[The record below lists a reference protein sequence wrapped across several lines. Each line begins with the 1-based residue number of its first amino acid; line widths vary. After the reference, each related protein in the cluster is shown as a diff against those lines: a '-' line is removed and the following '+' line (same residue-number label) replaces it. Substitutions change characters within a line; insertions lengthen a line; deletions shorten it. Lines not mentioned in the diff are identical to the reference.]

1 MALQVEG
8 ILFDTLAADPSSPA
22 EGQVWYNTTSALF
35 KIYRGGVVSS
45 FTDAAQLTAHT
56 SSSSNPHA
64 TTLEQARAA
73 GGTLA
78 GPINMGGYGI
88 TNVAQ
93 GSAPTDG
100 ANRQWVSDQITQA
113 LRGLDWQ
120 ESVINRLATPVG
132 SPVTG
137 ARYLI
142 IATATGAWTGKEN
155 QIAQWDGTAWVFT
168 VCTEG
173 ATVRDETGNIIYT
186 FDGTA
191 WANFGNAVN
200 HSALLGLTGDDHT
213 QYLKADGTRAMTGAL
228 NMGSQ
233 AITNVGLVD
242 GVDVSAHAAR
252 HQPGG
257 ADAITTAA
265 ASGLDA
271 NSTNAAGSATSLAR
285 SDHSHAIDKTNGN
298 ITTVQGGASA
308 AEGTGAGFSRRD
320 HAHAVSTGTAVEL
333 TDSANAEG
341 TGTPLARASHTHA
354 HGNRGGG
361 ALHAAVGN
369 PATGAGFHPTAN
381 FTATTNPTVS
391 NDGSQ
396 GYSAGSR
403 WINTSN
409 TTEWVCISAA
419 VGAAIWVQVSNA
431 AAGFLPHKAG
441 RAAAASFAG
450 SPRKVTVT
458 FTTPFADT
466 NYSVQLQPVT
476 QNGSTFI
483 PTVESQLA
491 GSFVI
496 NMVTSSI
503 SNLLYVNWTATK
515 SGESS

>member
-8 ILFDTLAADPSSPA
+8 LLFDTLAADPSSPA

-35 KIYRGGVVSS
+35 KIYRSGVVTS
-45 FTDAAQLTAHT
+45 FSDAVQLAAHT
-56 SSSSNPHA
+56 GSTSNPHT
-64 TTLEQARAA
+64 TTLEQARTA

-78 GPINMGGYGI
+78 GPINMGGFGI

-100 ANRQWVSDQITQA
+100 ANRQWVSDQISQA

-120 ESVINRLATPVG
+120 ESVINRLATPVA

-137 ARYLI
+137 ARYLV
-142 IATATGAWTGKEN
+142 IATGTGAWTGKEN

-191 WANFGNAVN
+191 WANFGNAVQ

-213 QYLKADGTRAMTGAL
+213 MYLKADGTRAMSGAL
-228 NMGSQ
+228 NMGTQ

-242 GVDVSAHAAR
+242 GVDVSVHASR
-252 HQPGG
+252 HLPGG
-257 ADAITTAA
+257 ADALTTAA
-265 ASGLDA
+265 AVGLDMNSA
-271 NSTNAAGSATSLAR
+271 NGVGSATSLAR
-285 SDHSHAIDKTNGN
+285 SDHSHLIDHTNGT
-298 ITTVQGGASA
+298 ISTVQAGSTAV
-308 AEGTGAGFSRRD
+308 EGTGTGVARRD
-320 HAHAVSTGTAVEL
+320 HTHAVSTGSPVAISDATPADGTSTAL
-333 TDSANAEG
+333 S
-341 TGTPLARASHTHA
+341 RADHVHG

-361 ALHAAVGN
+361 TLHATVGN
-369 PATGAGFHPTAN
+369 VATGAGFHPTSN
-381 FTATTNPTVS
+381 FVATSNPTVS

-409 TTEWVCISAA
+409 TTEWVCIAA
-419 VGAAIWVQVSNA
+419 TVGAAVWVQVSNA
-431 AAGFLPHKAG
+431 AAGFLPQKAG
-441 RAAAASFAG
+441 RVAAASFAG
-450 SPRKVTVT
+450 SPRKATVT
-458 FTTPFADT
+458 FTAAFPDT
-466 NYSVQLQPVT
+466 NYSVTLQCVT
-476 QNGSTFI
+476 QNGTLFS

-496 NMVTSSI
+496 NVGSSSI
-503 SNLLYVNWTATK
+503 GNLLYMNWTAVKT
-515 SGESS
+515 GESN